1 MTDIIDQLER
11 ELLLTRQR
19 AESLAHDHATAVAE
33 RDEALERIKAL
44 EGGIV
49 AENRRTSAVE
59 RELQTVRRELQAA
72 ENVLIGR
79 DEDWHPDGFVP
90 LATVIERV
98 LHERDEARKR
108 HTEVQARCTELLE
121 EKRRANV
128 DYAVREFHLKF
139 GHAAPGRLSI
149 PNDAVV
155 RFRLQLIAEEFFEL
169 VEASVPAWQSRPW
182 TFVDARERVERHIMN
197 ADVRLDLPAFMD
209 ATHDLDYVVAG
220 TRVTF
225 GYNGLPGAAEVHR
238 ANMDKEPV
246 GPLGKPTKPEGWRP
260 PDIEGVLRAQGWG
273 QDRRAGAANAHA
285 AREGAPFAPPT
296 NVKLDMLSN
305 EPLCQDGLLHDWG
318 NMSTG
323 EEQLAIWCECSKCG
337 KRSALRYHTAGAQVL
352 GQGQKP

>member
-44 EGGIV
+44 ESGIV

-121 EKRRANV
+121 EKRRAHV

-139 GHAAPGRLSI
+139 GHAAPGHLTI
-149 PNDAVV
+149 PPDGTV
-155 RFRLQLIAEEFFEL
+155 RFRLRLIAEEFFEL
-169 VEASVPAWQSRPW
+169 LEASTKAYSARPW
-182 TFVDARERVERHIMN
+182 SLKDARDRMSLNDARDRMQYHLAH
-197 ADVRLDLPAFMD
+197 ADIHLNLPEFMD
-209 ATHDLDYVVAG
+209 ATHDLDYVIAG

-238 ANMDKEPV
+238 ANMDKEPA
-246 GPLGKPTKPEGWRP
+246 GALGKPTKPSTWRG
-260 PDIEGVLRAQGWG
+260 PDIEGVLRAQGW
-273 QDRRAGAANAHA
+273 
-285 AREGAPFAPPT
+285 APE
-296 NVKLDMLSN
+296 K
-305 EPLCQDGLLHDWG
+305 E
-318 NMSTG
+318 
-323 EEQLAIWCECSKCG
+323 K
-337 KRSALRYHTAGAQVL
+337 
-352 GQGQKP
+352 KP